1 MSLLQWALLS
11 MGMLEMLLLATIVVL
26 FIRLRRSET
35 LFLQLRQNQK
45 ELLDKLHF
53 NSQLEQQLVT
63 SFSERQK
70 ELGELDK
77 KLQIR
82 AKELRSLVDQAKKY
96 SDSPRL
102 VRQVVLSGYD
112 RGEKKQVLARQT
124 GLSLEEVDWIIDQ
137 NRSSRS

>member
-1 MSLLQWALLS
+1 MSLLQWALVLI
-11 MGMLEMLLLATIVVL
+11 GMLELVLLATIVVL

-35 LFLQLRQNQK
+35 LFVQLRQNQK
-45 ELLDKLHF
+45 ELLDKLQF

-63 SFSERQK
+63 SFTKRQK
-70 ELGELDK
+70 ELGELDE
-77 KLQIR
+77 KLQSR
-82 AKELRSLVDQAKKY
+82 AEELRALVDQAKKY

-102 VRQVVLSGYD
+102 VRRVVLSGYD
-112 RGEKKQVLARQT
+112 KGERKEVLAKQT

>member
-77 KLQIR
+77 KLQSR
-82 AKELRSLVDQAKKY
+82 AKELRALVDQAKKY

>member
-11 MGMLEMLLLATIVVL
+11 IGMLEMVLLATIVVL

-35 LFLQLRQNQK
+35 LFVQLRQNQK
-45 ELLDKLHF
+45 ELLDKLQF

-63 SFSERQK
+63 SFTKRQK
-70 ELGELDK
+70 ELSELDE
-77 KLQIR
+77 KLQSR
-82 AKELRSLVDQAKKY
+82 ADELRALVDQAKKY

-102 VRQVVLSGYD
+102 VRQVVLSGHD
-112 RGEKKQVLARQT
+112 RGEKKQVLAKQT

-137 NRSSRS
+137 SRSSRS